1 MFLKKTF
8 KSLQIKIEIHGIP
21 ENIFTSTE
29 EVVLKVAEA
38 VNVPVAAEDIE
49 ISHKLRRR
57 NLGYI
62 KSERN

>member
-1 MFLKKTF
+1 ME
-8 KSLQIKIEIHGIP
+8 KSHGIP
-21 ENIFTSTE
+21 ENIYTSTE
-29 EVVLKVAEA
+29 EAVLKVAEA

-57 NLGYI
+57 NGYI